1 MTQTGGNKQGRK
13 WLQCFLPT
21 KYIFQINITKGHMR
35 IHWNVSFIKSIFI
48 NLSNSMSLFSMFC
61 CYYKSECLHV
71 VCLFFIFKLHCLKT
85 SITNAVQM
93 IFTKTSATFL
103 TNPFT
108 FSKFFLFCFVIWLSN
123 YWFNTIKTS
132 LRSDPSFATYWW
144 SSSISKTF
152 FIATTTLRCN
162 PVTFW

>member
-1 MTQTGGNKQGRK
+1 MITVFLANKIYLSNKHKRLYEDTLK
-13 WLQCFLPT
+13 CFFH
-21 KYIFQINITKGHMR
+21 KVYYYK
-35 IHWNVSFIKSIFI
+35 
-48 NLSNSMSLFSMFC
+48 LSNSMSLFTMFC

-123 YWFNTIKTS
+123 YWFNTIKTIS
-132 LRSDPSFATYWW
+132 YDQVLSW
-144 SSSISKTF
+144 S
-152 FIATTTLRCN
+152 
-162 PVTFW
+162 